1 MYPLQRYTNVSNN
14 ITITVNRICYNCPYK
29 SPGFKKFCNVV
40 ENFCY
45 LSRMSWKVAKKKY
58 RRHCLTFCRSYR
70 ICIHQCTFFPRTLRP
85 RCDFLVCVCFFL
97 CSKLS
102 YCSGFLSRY
111 TLHTTYSSPEQEKFN
126 LTQNCHQP
134 GLAKIQIFE
143 KIID

>member
-1 MYPLQRYTNVSNN
+1 MVFGNKFLCILQDKSDRKCTHYRDTQMLSNN

-111 TLHTTYSSPEQEKFN
+111 TLHTTYSSPE
-126 LTQNCHQP
+126 
-134 GLAKIQIFE
+134 
-143 KIID
+143 

>member
-1 MYPLQRYTNVSNN
+1 MTLQLQSIEFVTRVQDL
-14 ITITVNRICYNCPYK
+14 
-29 SPGFKKFCNVV
+29 KFCNVV

-102 YCSGFLSRY
+102 YCSGFPPSY
-111 TLHTTYSSPEQEKFN
+111 TLQPTYLQSRITKVQTPFRVSNICTYVQEKN
-126 LTQNCHQP
+126 LHHWM
-134 GLAKIQIFE
+134 QILL
-143 KIID
+143 DL